1 MSQRVLITGGAS
13 GIGLG
18 LARRFAARG
27 DRVALCDADADAVA
41 RVAANMPEGIVRQ
54 ADVTD
59 AGQMDA
65 FLAEVEDAWG
75 GVDVVCANAG
85 TGGPAGRIE
94 DLEYDDWQACLAV
107 NLNGAFLT
115 CRWAARLMRAQG
127 SGCIIVTSSTSGQ
140 WGHPYRSPYAA
151 AKWGLIGLTKTLAM
165 ELGGAG
171 VRVNAI
177 CPGAVEGARMDR
189 VVAMEAE
196 ASNRSPQE
204 VRDQYVRGVSMRT
217 WVTVDDLADTVLFL
231 ASPAASKISGQII
244 AIDGHTETNA
254 PPGA

>member
-18 LARRFAARG
+18 LARRFAAQG
-27 DRVALCDADADAVA
+27 DRVALCDADGDAVA
-41 RVAANMPEGIVRQ
+41 RVAAAMPDTICRQ

-59 AGQMDA
+59 AAQMEA
-65 FLAEVEDAWG
+65 FLGEVEGAWG
-75 GVDVVCANAG
+75 GIDVVCANAG

-94 DLEYDDWQACLAV
+94 DLDYDAWQACLAV

-115 CRWAARLMRAQG
+115 CRWAARIMRAQG
-127 SGCIIVTSSTSGQ
+127 SGCIVITSSTSGQ
-140 WGHPYRSPYAA
+140 WGHPYRSPYAS

-165 ELGGAG
+165 ELGPVG

-177 CPGAVEGARMDR
+177 CPGAVEGDRMDR
-189 VVAMEAE
+189 VVAMEAKAAGRPE
-196 ASNRSPQE
+196 QD

-231 ASPAASKISGQII
+231 ASPAASKISGQIL

-254 PPGA
+254 P